1 MRGSRGSRRGAGNN
15 VDTNLLLQS
24 EPMLTDR
31 FIHLGKKFSTSVTV
45 IALLSTNVGFNLP
58 IVSAEEP
65 NKDDLLQ
72 FTSQD
77 HIVGFR
83 SDGVYVAS
91 ARHALTTKFLNAN
104 TVTPISDSNSEVDA
118 AGKVPALSKVT
129 YKNIWNGID
138 AVYEGG
144 KEEIMKSTYFVD
156 ITKKGVSA
164 KSILLRYNRPLKI
177 DTNGNLQISFD
188 NGIMT
193 EKAPIAWQETPTGRH
208 PVPVSF
214 KLYRKNVV
222 GFRLGDYLP
231 NIPIVIDPSLTW
243 NTFLG
248 GSGSEDVIQ
257 GITVDTSGNV
267 YIGGYTNATWGSPV
281 RAYSSSY
288 DGFAAKLD
296 SSGTLTWNTFLGGNG
311 TDYIYGIAVDTSG
324 NVYLVGRSSATWGS
338 PVRAYTSGTDGFAAK
353 LDTDGTLAWNT
364 FLGGSG
370 SDLMYG
376 IAVDSS
382 GNVYVGGYSDATWG
396 SPVRAY
402 TLGNDGFAAKLDTN
416 GTLTWNTF
424 LGGSGSDTIRAF
436 TIDNNGNVYVGGDSS
451 ATWGSPVR
459 AYTSSTDGFVA
470 KLDNNGTLTWN
481 TFLGGSSDDV
491 IRGIAVDTS
500 GNVYVGGYSYAT
512 WGFPVRAFS
521 AIYDGFAAKLNSSGT
536 LTWNTFLGSNNEDVI
551 RGIAVDTS
559 GNVYVGGS
567 SNATWGSPVRA
578 YTSGFD
584 GFAAKLDSSGTLT
597 WNTFLGGSGSDY
609 VYGITVD
616 TSGSVYV
623 GAYTNATWGSPV
635 RAYTSGN
642 DGFVAKINDDTTAP
656 TVSTLSPT
664 DNATG
669 VSRTANLVITFSEA
683 IGKTGTGMVTIK
695 KTSDNA
701 TVETIAVTGSL
712 VTGSG
717 TTTMTINPSVT
728 LDYST
733 EYYVQINALAFPD
746 ASGNFYAGISNT
758 TSWSFTTEAAPIVAS
773 ETSAST
779 PVVIPHGGGRG
790 LKSPGRGGTAPLID
804 FKTMQ
809 VISHVTNVPTPTV
822 TQPSSPAILLL
833 EKKRSELTQSFEKQ
847 LEAATSLSARKRV
860 EQKQARQLK
869 SIDARMKRLSKRG
882 R

>member
-733 EYYVQINALAFPD
+733 EYYVQINAMAFPD